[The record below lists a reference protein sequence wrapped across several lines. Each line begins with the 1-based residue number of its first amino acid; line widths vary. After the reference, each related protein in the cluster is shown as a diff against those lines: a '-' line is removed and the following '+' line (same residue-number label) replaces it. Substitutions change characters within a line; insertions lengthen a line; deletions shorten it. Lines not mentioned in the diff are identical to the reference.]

1 VERSGSVNRA
11 EQIRRLKA
19 LEGRPAADSRP
30 WYRIVNSGDDGPAR
44 VDVFDE
50 IGGSWFSD
58 GVTASG
64 FTAALAAI
72 PSSRAMEV
80 HINSPG
86 GDVFDGIAIY
96 NAIAQ
101 RPGPVTTVVDGLAA
115 SAASFIAQAGK
126 TRVVS
131 PGSMMMIH
139 DASGL
144 CIGNAAEMRELA
156 DLLDQVSGNLADI
169 YAAHAGKTATAWRD
183 AMRAETWYKAQAALD
198 AGLADQLAER
208 PAPADAT
215 ARFDLSVFAKAPAWL
230 RNADAPE
237 PYEGDSPC
245 PTCKGKKTIRQ
256 GNMTCPDCKGTG
268 KAPAE
273 GDAEDR
279 APSRPR
285 SAGGGPDDPPC
296 KTCDGKKRLPH
307 PGTGKNGIT
316 CPGCGG
322 SGTYAPDE
330 GDPDD
335 PGDDDPDGYPGDSP
349 GPAAGRRGGRV
360 LGAES
365 MPLEDKALPVHH
377 TGTVDEKWDGPAAVR
392 AMPADDTVLKYCHAW
407 ESDEAAAVPH
417 REGDH
422 DADDQK
428 QNYKFPHHKADGG
441 PANVNACNNG
451 LARLSGADIPDGDR
465 AGVEAHLRAHLK
477 DAGHGDGKDA
487 HARDDSGAGALE
499 QIRAALPALRGDRA

>member
-1 VERSGSVNRA
+1 MNRA

-19 LEGRPAADSRP
+19 LAGRPAAESRP

-58 GVTASG
+58 GVTATG

-72 PSSRAMEV
+72 PSARALEV

-126 TRVVS
+126 KRVVS

-144 CIGNAAEMRELA
+144 CIGNAADMRELA

-169 YAAHAGKTATAWRD
+169 YAAHAGKTASAWRD
-183 AMRAETWYKAQAALD
+183 AMKTESWYNAAQAVD

-215 ARFDLSVFAKAPAWL
+215 ARFDLSLFAKAPAWL
-230 RNADAPE
+230 RAADG
-237 PYEGDSPC
+237 GDDAKDC
-245 PTCKGKKTIRQ
+245 PACDGKGKIRG
-256 GNMTCPDCKGTG
+256 GNVKCPDCDGTG

-273 GDAEDR
+273 GAGDRAATRPGAAAGDETPVCRTCEGRGTVKHPSTGQNTMQCPGCKGTGLYDPDGDEGDGGGQAQDR
-279 APSRPR
+279 APQLAR
-285 SAGGGPDDPPC
+285 D
-296 KTCDGKKRLPH
+296 
-307 PGTGKNGIT
+307 
-316 CPGCGG
+316 
-322 SGTYAPDE
+322 
-330 GDPDD
+330 
-335 PGDDDPDGYPGDSP
+335 
-349 GPAAGRRGGRV
+349 RGGRL
-360 LGAES
+360 LGLES
-365 MPLEDKALPVHH
+365 MPLAAKALPVHH
-377 TGTVDEKWDGPAAVR
+377 TATEDATWDGPAAVK
-392 AMPADDTVLKYCHAW
+392 AMPADDTVLEYCFAW
-407 ESDEAAAVPH
+407 QSDEAASVPH
-417 REGDH
+417 REGDD
-422 DADDQK
+422 DADDVK
-428 QNYKFPHHKADGG
+428 GNYKFPHHERKGG
-441 PANVNACNNG
+441 AANVRACNNG
-451 LARLSGADIPDGDR
+451 LGRLAGADIPEADR

-477 DAGHGDGKDA
+477 DAGQGDEDK
-487 HARDDSGAGALE
+487 GAGDHAHSDIFSQRLR
-499 QIRAALPALRGDRA
+499 QMRGALPPLKGADA

>member
-1 VERSGSVNRA
+1 MNRA

-19 LEGRPAADSRP
+19 LAGRPAAEVRP

-58 GVTASG
+58 GVTATG

-72 PSSRAMEV
+72 PSAKALEV

-126 TRVVS
+126 KRVVS

-144 CIGNAAEMRELA
+144 CIGNAADMRELA

-169 YAAHAGKTATAWRD
+169 YAAHAGKTASAWRD
-183 AMRAETWYKAQAALD
+183 AMKTESWYNAAQAVD

-215 ARFDLSVFAKAPAWL
+215 ARFDLSLFAKAPAWL
-230 RNADAPE
+230 RAADGADE
-237 PYEGDSPC
+237 EDGRDC
-245 PTCKGKKTIRQ
+245 PTCEGTGKVRGGHVK
-256 GNMTCPDCKGTG
+256 CPDCQGTG

-273 GDAEDR
+273 GAEDHAGFRPGAAAPGDETPVCRTCEGRGTVKHPSTGQNTMQCPGCKGTGLYDPDAEAGDAEDR
-279 APSRPR
+279 APKLAR
-285 SAGGGPDDPPC
+285 D
-296 KTCDGKKRLPH
+296 
-307 PGTGKNGIT
+307 
-316 CPGCGG
+316 
-322 SGTYAPDE
+322 
-330 GDPDD
+330 
-335 PGDDDPDGYPGDSP
+335 
-349 GPAAGRRGGRV
+349 RGGRV
-360 LGAES
+360 LGLES
-365 MPLEDKALPVHH
+365 MPLSAKALPVHH
-377 TGTVDEKWDGPAAVR
+377 TATEDTPWDGPAAVK
-392 AMPADDTVLKYCHAW
+392 AMPADDTVLEYCNAW
-407 ESDEAAAVPH
+407 QSDEAAATPH
-417 REGDH
+417 KEGDH
-422 DADDQK
+422 DADDVK
-428 QNYKFPHHKADGG
+428 GNYKFPHHERKSG

-451 LARLSGADIPDGDR
+451 LGRLAGADIPDADR

-477 DAGHGDGKDA
+477 DAGHGDDADDSARSDISAA
-487 HARDDSGAGALE
+487 HALE
-499 QIRAALPALRGDRA
+499 RYRAALKGATA

>member
-1 VERSGSVNRA
+1 MNRA

-19 LEGRPAADSRP
+19 LAGRPAADSRP
-30 WYRIVNSGDDGPAR
+30 WYRIVNLDDDGPAR

-64 FTAALAAI
+64 FTAAIAAI
-72 PSSRAMEV
+72 PSAKALEV

-126 TRVVS
+126 KRVVS

-169 YAAHAGKTATAWRD
+169 YAAHAGKTSAAWRD
-183 AMRAETWYKAQAALD
+183 AMQAETWYKAQDAVD

-215 ARFDLSVFAKAPAWL
+215 ARFDLSVFARVPAWV
-230 RNADAPE
+230 RDADAPE
-237 PYEGDSPC
+237 PYEGDDKC

-256 GNMTCPDCKGTG
+256 GNMTCPDCKGSG
-268 KAPAE
+268 KAPE

-296 KTCDGKKRLPH
+296 KTCDGKGRLPH
-307 PGTGKNGIT
+307 PSTGKNGVK
-316 CPGCGG
+316 CPSCKGT
-322 SGTYAPDE
+322 GTYAPD
-330 GDPDD
+330 GDDDDPDED
-335 PGDDDPDGYPGDSP
+335 EPGSDPDGYPGEGP
-349 GPAAGRRGGRV
+349 GPAARSRRPV
-360 LGAES
+360 LGMES
-365 MPLEDKALPVHH
+365 MPLDDKALPVHH
-377 TGTVDEKWDGPAAVR
+377 TGTVDEKWDGPAAVK
-392 AMPADDTVLKYCHAW
+392 AMPADDTVLKFCHAW

-422 DADDQK
+422 DADDLK
-428 QNYKFPHHKADGG
+428 GNYKFPHHKTDGG

-477 DAGHGDGKDA
+477 DAGHGDGEDA
-487 HARDDSGAGALE
+487 HARAHDDSGGSLG
-499 QIRAALPALRGDRA
+499 QIRSALKGASA